1 MGINKEVWSTIA
13 EDNLF
18 AKTPL
23 ITVAD
28 TSFEGELKYG
38 NAVNVYTY
46 PQGAVSIINYDGNTP
61 ITTDRVKPST
71 VKLLVDQAK
80 AFALRV
86 DSIDVIQN
94 SPDTLMKNLDNVLQS
109 MREEIQEFLLTKIKT
124 KVVTNVINLSTLK
137 LDKDNIVSLFEEI
150 NIALDEANASK
161 DRFVF
166 VDPRTA
172 SILRQAKLVEVFAVT
187 NNGTVGPTNIYK
199 FGDNIQ
205 VLESSLIKGD
215 GTTIEFVAGTK
226 DLINFVGQI
235 ETLESFKPEGY
246 FGEAVKGL
254 FVFGSEIFNEK
265 KGVKLIFKDHKAL

>member
-46 PQGAVSIINYDGNTP
+46 PQGAVNIIDYDGNTP

-71 VKLLVDQAK
+71 VKLLIDTSK

-86 DSIDVIQN
+86 ESIDVIQN

-109 MREEIQEFLLTKIKT
+109 MRGEIEASLLVKAKAAIT
-124 KVVTNVINLSTLK
+124 TNLVNMSTVK

-161 DRFVF
+161 DRFVY

-172 SILRQAKLVEVFAVT
+172 SILRQAKLVQVVAVS

-205 VLESSLIKGD
+205 VLESSLIKGN
-215 GTTIEFVAGTK
+215 GTTIQFIAGTK
-226 DLINFVGQI
+226 DFINFVGQI
-235 ETLESFKPEGY
+235 EQLESFKPEGY

-254 FVFGSEIFNEK
+254 FVYGSGIFNEK
-265 KGVKLIFKDHKAL
+265 KGVKLTFKDYKAL